1 MFKKSLAMF
10 IAIIMILQINVF
22 ASEGI
27 DDKFENYN
35 SETQVDDE
43 FYLYEDDYMSVAI
56 QNLNNGNIVAAMYNK
71 ETGELKEYTG
81 DKNNYSS
88 DEILLKIKSN
98 EIEWDKDVD
107 ENIEMLGRVD
117 RTDEARRVLE
127 QKRGPEYFNR
137 IICRVPFDNNT
148 CRVYEDKTQE
158 VYYDTDR
165 FFKAGASLASIVAF
179 TSFKASTLMGFLAIG
194 KGAYDAY
201 VLLKDTFI
209 ERYVANE
216 HFWREAKINGK
227 TYITAG
233 LTIVGT
239 ILWSD
244 YSGLDYSKV
253 RERGGGE
260 YFLDCRKMAEDSIYQ
275 YQVGY

>member
-1 MFKKSLAMF
+1 MFKKSLAIF
-10 IAIIMILQINVF
+10 IAIKMILQINVF
-22 ASEGI
+22 ASEGTE
-27 DDKFENYN
+27 DKYENYN

-56 QNLNNGNIVAAMYNK
+56 QNLNNGNIAAAMYNK

-88 DEILLKIKSN
+88 EEILLKIKSN

-117 RTDEARRVLE
+117 RTDEARRYLE
-127 QKRGPEYFNR
+127 QRNGPEYFNR

-158 VYYDTDR
+158 VYYDSDR
-165 FFKAGASLASIVAF
+165 FFRTGASLVSIVAF

-216 HFWREAKINGK
+216 NFWREAKINGK

-233 LTIVGT
+233 LTSVGT
-239 ILWSD
+239 IIWSD
-244 YSGLDYSKV
+244 YTGLKYSSVK
-253 RERGGGE
+253 ERGGGE
-260 YFLDCRKMAEDSIYQ
+260 YFRDCRKMAEDSIYQ
-275 YQVGY
+275 YKVGY

>member
-1 MFKKSLAMF
+1 MFKKSLAIF
-10 IAIIMILQINVF
+10 IAIMMILQINLF
-22 ASEGI
+22 ASEGTE
-27 DDKFENYN
+27 DKYENYN

-81 DKNNYSS
+81 DKNNYTSE
-88 DEILLKIKSN
+88 EILLKIKSN

-117 RTDEARRVLE
+117 RTDEARRLLE
-127 QKRGPEYFNR
+127 QMKGPEYFNR

-158 VYYDTDR
+158 VYYDSDR
-165 FFKAGASLASIVAF
+165 FFKTGASLASIIAF
-179 TSFKASTLMGFLAIG
+179 TSFEASTLMDLLDIG
-194 KGAYDAY
+194 KGVYDSY
-201 VLLKDTFI
+201 VLLRDTFI
-209 ERYVANE
+209 EKYVANE
-216 HFWREAKINGK
+216 HYWREAKINGK

-233 LTIVGT
+233 LTSVGS
-239 ILWSD
+239 IIWSD
-244 YSGLDYSKV
+244 YTGLNYSWKKD
-253 RERGGGE
+253 RGGGE
-260 YFLDCRKMAEDSIYQ
+260 YFLNCRKMAEDSIYQ

>member
-1 MFKKSLAMF
+1 MFKKSLSIF

-22 ASEGI
+22 ASEGTE
-27 DDKFENYN
+27 DKYENYN
-35 SETQVDDE
+35 SEIQVDDE
-43 FYLYEDDYMSVAI
+43 FYLYEDDYISVAI
-56 QNLNNGNIVAAMYNK
+56 QNIKNGNIVTAMYNK
-71 ETGELKEYTG
+71 ETGELKEYVG

-88 DEILLKIKSN
+88 EEILLKIKRN

-117 RTDEARRVLE
+117 RTDEARRLLE
-127 QKRGPEYFNR
+127 QEKGPEYFNR

-148 CRVYEDKTQE
+148 CRVYEDKTQD

-165 FFKAGASLASIVAF
+165 YFRNGASLAAIVAF
-179 TSFKASTLMGFLAIG
+179 TGLKVSTLKGLLAIG
-194 KGAYDAY
+194 KGAYDVY

-209 ERYVANE
+209 EKYVANE
-216 HFWREAKINGK
+216 NFWREAKIDGK

-233 LTIVGT
+233 LTRVGT
-239 ILWSD
+239 IIWSD
-244 YSGLDYSKV
+244 YSGLNYSFVKD
-253 RERGGGE
+253 RGGGE

-275 YQVGY
+275 YKVGY